1 MNGVGVRE
9 EENAIR
15 EEKTRVFSL
24 FSILTII
31 PSNGITDTCNA
42 RVNEFFVH
50 SFVLKRFEKTLEQ
63 GTCKDLRKQSFET
76 FVEINNNIGNF

>member
-1 MNGVGVRE
+1 MGE

-31 PSNGITDTCNA
+31 PSNGITDICNA

-50 SFVLKRFEKTLEQ
+50 SFVLLKKRLSRERVKIA
-63 GTCKDLRKQSFET
+63 RKQLFE
-76 FVEINNNIGNF
+76 NIRRD

>member
-1 MNGVGVRE
+1 MGE

-50 SFVLKRFEKTLEQ
+50 SFVLLKKRLSRERVKIA
-63 GTCKDLRKQSFET
+63 RKQLFE
-76 FVEINNNIGNF
+76 NIRRD